1 MADLLTQ
8 SWNWL
13 FSLGPSEFIIAS
25 FTTLI
30 LHEIFY
36 FGAYLPYFIADYIPQ
51 LQKYKIQ
58 PVKKKKMIPQFF
70 NSCFSNKKK
79 RIKSMIKRNK

>member
-58 PVKKKKMIPQFF
+58 PVKKKK
-70 NSCFSNKKK
+70 
-79 RIKSMIKRNK
+79 